1 MCAHLAARAGAQLT
15 AMSAIPALPALA
27 DRTLRILVMNAKG
40 GSGKTTLA
48 SNLAVCYAHLGVET
62 ALVDHDPQGSATH
75 WLNARPPT
83 RPAIAGVEGF
93 RVNEPGITRS
103 FLLGPALRAKRV
115 ILDTPAALSPTQM
128 GQWLGEADRIVIPV
142 LPSSID
148 IKAATRFI
156 GALLIDGQ
164 FRHRRVPLAVVA
176 NRARRNTLVF
186 DKLRRFL
193 NSLDIPF
200 VTTLR
205 DTQNY
210 VRCTETGEG
219 IFDDATQ
226 RVADDRE
233 ALLELLIWLET
244 APAERRR

>member
-1 MCAHLAARAGAQLT
+1 
-15 AMSAIPALPALA
+15 MSAPPRPPVLA
-27 DRTLRILVMNAKG
+27 DRRLRILVMNAKG

-75 WLNARPPT
+75 WLKARPKT
-83 RPAIAGVEGF
+83 RPPIASVEGF
-93 RVNEPGITRS
+93 RVNEPGTTRS
-103 FLLGPALRAKRV
+103 FILGPALRARRV
-115 ILDTPAALSPTQM
+115 ILDTPAALLPTQM

-156 GALLIDGQ
+156 GALLVDGQ
-164 FRHRRVPLAVVA
+164 FRHRRIPLAVVA
-176 NRARRNTLVF
+176 NRARRNTLGF

-193 NSLDIPF
+193 NSLGIPF

-219 IFDDATQ
+219 IFDDHTQ

-233 ALLELLIWLET
+233 ALLELMTWLES
-244 APAERRR
+244 PGERR

>member
-1 MCAHLAARAGAQLT
+1 MT
-15 AMSAIPALPALA
+15 AMPGLPALA

-62 ALVDHDPQGSATH
+62 ALVDHDPQGSATF
-75 WLNARPPT
+75 WLKARQAT
-83 RPAIAGVEGF
+83 RPSIVGVEGF
-93 RVNEPGITRS
+93 RANEPGVTRS
-103 FLLGPALRAKRV
+103 FLLGPALRARRV
-115 ILDTPAALSPTQM
+115 ILDTPAALSPAQI

-156 GALLIDGQ
+156 GTVLIDAR

-176 NRARRNTLVF
+176 NRARRNTLAF

-193 NSLDIPF
+193 NSLGIPF

-219 IFDDATQ
+219 IFDDHTQ

-233 ALLELLIWLET
+233 ALLELLTWLEKT
-244 APAERRR
+244 PAHR